1 MVDPMI
7 MNRTENPRM
16 KAEEWDSV
24 LVITFLFV
32 ASETR
37 VSKELPLIKE
47 T

>member
-1 MVDPMI
+1 MIDPMI
-7 MNRTENPRM
+7 MKSTEKPRI

-24 LVITFLFV
+24 LVITCLFV
-32 ASETR
+32 ASEMR